1 MSIFAELK
9 RRNVIRVAVAYVI
22 TAWLILQVADVVLG
36 NIDAP
41 GRAFRTILL
50 VLVLG
55 FPRAMLFAWRGQPDT
70 AVTWLERAYDA
81 RDPGIAS
88 VKPDP
93 SMQSLRDHP
102 GFIAIREK
110 MNLAD

>member
-22 TAWLILQVADVVLG
+22 TTWLILQVADVVLG
-36 NIDAP
+36 NIGAP
-41 GRAFRTILL
+41 GWVFRTILL

-55 FPRAMLFAWRGQPDT
+55 FPLAMFFAWAYELT
-70 AVTWLERAYDA
+70 LEHAYDA

-88 VKPDP
+88 TKPDP

-102 GFIAIREK
+102 EFIPILEK